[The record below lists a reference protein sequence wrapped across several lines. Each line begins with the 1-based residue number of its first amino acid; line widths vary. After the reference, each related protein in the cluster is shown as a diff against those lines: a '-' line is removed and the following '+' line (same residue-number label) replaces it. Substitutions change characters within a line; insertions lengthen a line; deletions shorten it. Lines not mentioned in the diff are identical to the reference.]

1 MPSTK
6 SSRGTRRPLEVL
18 GVPLGLI
25 MLAVWAVATFAFSGP
40 GWVHL
45 LLILGVFTT
54 IWGIVARGTPPGG
67 AAPRRRE
74 PR

>member
-6 SSRGTRRPLEVL
+6 NSRDSRRPLEAL
-18 GVPLGLI
+18 GIPLGLI

-45 LLILGVFTT
+45 LLILGVFMV
-54 IWGIVARGTPPGG
+54 IWGIVARGAARPGAG
-67 AAPRRRE
+67 APRR
-74 PR
+74 